1 MRTYNGTRIILDR
14 FLKDNDLQDC
24 DIHFHTLR
32 HTYSNILFEVE
43 QNPKVIQQLLGHKD
57 VKTTI
62 TTYNSVDKS
71 YFDKAKSV
79 FNEQY
84 QVEEESIANIGDDE
98 LDEELERLLKKKE
111 CRRKQK
117 DFEM

>member
-1 MRTYNGTRIILDR
+1 MTNY
-14 FLKDNDLQDC
+14 
-24 DIHFHTLR
+24 IHFHTLR
-32 HTYSNILFEVE
+32 HTYSNTLFEAE

-84 QVEEESIANIGDDE
+84 QVEEQQDSVANAN
-98 LDEELERLLKKKE
+98 DEELDRELERILKEKE
-111 CRRKQK
+111 RRRKRQK

>member
-1 MRTYNGTRIILDR
+1 M
-14 FLKDNDLQDC
+14 KSNDLDKY

-32 HTYSNILFEVE
+32 HTYSNTLFEAE

-84 QVEEESIANIGDDE
+84 QVEEEQDSVANAN
-98 LDEELERLLKKKE
+98 DEELDKELERILKEKE
-111 CRRKQK
+111 RRRKRQK